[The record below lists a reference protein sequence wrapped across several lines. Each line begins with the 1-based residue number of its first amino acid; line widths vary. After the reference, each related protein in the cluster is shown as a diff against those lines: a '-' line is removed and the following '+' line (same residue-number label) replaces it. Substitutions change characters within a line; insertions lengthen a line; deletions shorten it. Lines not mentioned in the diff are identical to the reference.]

1 MSNIIRNSSKYVS
14 KQSTYTLGLIV
25 ALGVTAIL
33 FYFGNP
39 AFNKSFK
46 YLNSNGIHSKSF
58 NLALNTT
65 ADPTLPTLCIITRIY
80 SAQISYFPVLAIG
93 LYHSGLHN
101 IRIYVTNTD
110 NRTDIRQLEQ
120 TIKFINE
127 LVLRQDFVT
136 LLDLGEPPIA
146 KDYGYGMTDR
156 ALNYVYKQHV
166 KSSSICQYV
175 TFTNGDN
182 FYSRNFGRKILPHM
196 KAGKDIIGWGFVS
209 HHFKPHYK
217 ISIDGKKQTVPQ
229 VVDDG
234 TEKCTPVELRPG
246 FADLGAAAYRV
257 SFLQKHNLYFKR
269 SGGGYSF
276 GSDGY
281 FVEQAARRTS
291 ASIILKQTLLVH
303 Q

>member
-1 MSNIIRNSSKYVS
+1 
-14 KQSTYTLGLIV
+14 
-25 ALGVTAIL
+25 
-33 FYFGNP
+33 
-39 AFNKSFK
+39 
-46 YLNSNGIHSKSF
+46 
-58 NLALNTT
+58 LNTS

-80 SAQISYFPVLAIG
+80 WAQISYFPVLAFG

-110 NRTDIRQLEQ
+110 NRTDIRKLEQ

-146 KDYGYGMTDR
+146 NDFGYGMTDR

-166 KSSSICQYV
+166 NSSSICQYLTV
-175 TFTNGDN
+175 TNADN
-182 FYSRNFGRKILPHM
+182 FYSRNFGKKILPHM

-217 ISIDGKKQTVPQ
+217 ESIDDKKITVPQ

-234 TEKCTPVELRPG
+234 TEKCTPVELRAG
-246 FADLGAAAYRV
+246 YADLGAVAYRV
-257 SFLQKHNLYFKR
+257 SFLQEHNLYFKR
-269 SGGGYSF
+269 SGGSYSF
-276 GSDGY
+276 SSDGY
-281 FVEQAARRTS
+281 FVEQAAGRTR